1 MLILQKHNI
10 ICVIVLFVLQNKNNL
25 KVKIM
30 DQHKKLIN
38 EIQFAQ
44 KHIEDAPKDTPH
56 EILDLWMQDLD
67 IMLMELKDIRK
78 ASRIQ

>member
-1 MLILQKHNI
+1 
-10 ICVIVLFVLQNKNNL
+10 
-25 KVKIM
+25 M

-44 KHIEDAPKDTPH
+44 KHIEDAPKDTPY
-56 EILDLWMQDLD
+56 EILDLWIQDLD
-67 IMLMELKDIRK
+67 VMLMELKDIRK

>member
-56 EILDLWMQDLD
+56 EILDVWMHDLD
-67 IMLMELKDIRK
+67 VMLMELKNIRNT
-78 ASRIQ
+78 SRIQ